1 MKASFIPF
9 FISTIFDIR
18 LILKEL
24 SEIMNN
30 NFDFTIA
37 VSPKSFIS
45 LDREMKYIKTA
56 LLYADSI
63 KLISSVAHIFFE
75 LTDETHKKDEKQA
88 LELIDKVIPFIK
100 IADVNVYNQY
110 INEVRPELKGIIYNK
125 KYKNAPMVYKLQI
138 RNVLNKFAKDIDK
151 KIHDMLGQDICDD
164 ISFLVKSNKVKLDT
178 FESSFDDTDEY
189 VMEYFKKL
197 EKSISNSYPLFDEQ
211 SNNLMGSAISEGIIN
226 ISDVDKFKA
235 GHAGLTDR
243 LILKLPSFEFAE
255 VGEILDIRKELE
267 KPLLKFRGKTIEYA
281 ENIQTLP
288 WDKDFEDECY
298 ILYNKE
304 IVPSILEI
312 EEMIDDNNILKNLG
326 IKVMEDRSMLGDMSG
341 LVISVAAAG
350 AITTFSN
357 VIASDKA
364 MLATGG
370 AWAIS
375 KIASAYNDYKIKA
388 KEIER
393 KDLYF
398 YHKAGKNLIDKKY
411 KM

>member
-1 MKASFIPF
+1 
-9 FISTIFDIR
+9 
-18 LILKEL
+18 
-24 SEIMNN
+24 MNN
-30 NFDFTIA
+30 NFNFTIA
-37 VSPKSFIS
+37 VSPESFIS

-56 LLYADSI
+56 LLYADTI
-63 KLISSVAHIFFE
+63 KLVSPVAHIFVE
-75 LTDETHKKDEKQA
+75 LTDQAYKRNEKHT

-100 IADVNVYNQY
+100 IADINLYNQY
-110 INEVRPELKGIIYNK
+110 INEVRPELKGIIYSK
-125 KYKNAPMVYKLQI
+125 RYKNAPMVYKLQI
-138 RNVLNKFAKDIDK
+138 RNVFKNFVKDIDK

-164 ISFLVKSNKVKLDT
+164 ISFLIKSNKVKLDT
-178 FESSFDDTDEY
+178 FESTFDDADEY

-211 SNNLMGSAISEGIIN
+211 SNKLMGSAIREGIIN
-226 ISDVDKFKA
+226 ISDIDKFKV

-243 LILKLPSFEFAE
+243 LLLKLPSFEFAE
-255 VGEILDIRKELE
+255 VNEILDIRKELE
-267 KPLLKFRGKTIEYA
+267 KPLLKFRGKTIEYT

-312 EEMIDDNNILKNLG
+312 EETITDNNILKNLG
-326 IKVMEDRSMLGDMSG
+326 VKVMTDSSMLGNISG
-341 LVISVAAAG
+341 LVVGVAAAG

-357 VIASDKA
+357 AIAADKA

-375 KIASAYNDYKIKA
+375 KIASAYNEYKIKA
-388 KEIER
+388 KEVER

-398 YHKAGKNLIDKKY
+398 YHKAGRNLIDKKY